1 VENINGVNHYIL
13 MADSREIAFDLLS
26 RLLAGER
33 DDVPWHL
40 ALLLEKASRL
50 DRGDD
55 LDAVE
60 GDYRRILP
68 AELASVRLSPETSK
82 EIIAILC
89 REISRNPDHFLI
101 STSLS
106 TGAAL
111 AIKTVSGILTNPP
124 RPLTL
129 SEYAIALSYL
139 AKFLPSRLSKDSEF
153 LLKSDLEQ
161 LALVV
166 NDLQSFESGETDQD
180 KSARATIRQFGPALL
195 KSLTRS
201 GK

>member
-1 VENINGVNHYIL
+1 
-13 MADSREIAFDLLS
+13 MTDSREIAFDLLT

-40 ALLLEKASRL
+40 ALLLEKSARL

-55 LDAVE
+55 LEGVE
-60 GDYRRILP
+60 GDYGRILP
-68 AELASVRLSPETSK
+68 AELAALRLSPETSK
-82 EIIAILC
+82 EIIATLC
-89 REISRNPDHFLI
+89 MEVSRNPDPCLI

-106 TGAAL
+106 TGADL
-111 AIKTVSGILTNPP
+111 AIKTVSKVLMNPP
-124 RPLTL
+124 RLLTL

-153 LLKSDLEQ
+153 LPKSDLEQ

-166 NDLQSFESGETDQD
+166 KELQKVERVETDED
-180 KSARATIRQFGPALL
+180 KSARITIREFAPQLL
-195 KSLTRS
+195 DSLTELGNS
-201 GK
+201 PS